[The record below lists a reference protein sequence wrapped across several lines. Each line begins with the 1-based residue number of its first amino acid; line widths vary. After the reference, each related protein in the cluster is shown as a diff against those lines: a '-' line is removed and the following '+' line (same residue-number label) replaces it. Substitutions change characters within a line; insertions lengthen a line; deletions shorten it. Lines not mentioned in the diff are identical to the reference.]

1 MVYDP
6 DGRRPSPERYR
17 ERALIIRQQVE
28 TMSNA
33 EVRRQLLDIAE
44 RYEER
49 ADGIERPRRGG
60 GMQLKWGDG

>member
-1 MVYDP
+1 MADNLYALK
-6 DGRRPSPERYR
+6 PSNEQYR
-17 ERALIIRQQVE
+17 ERALIIRQQTE

-60 GMQLKWGDG
+60 GM